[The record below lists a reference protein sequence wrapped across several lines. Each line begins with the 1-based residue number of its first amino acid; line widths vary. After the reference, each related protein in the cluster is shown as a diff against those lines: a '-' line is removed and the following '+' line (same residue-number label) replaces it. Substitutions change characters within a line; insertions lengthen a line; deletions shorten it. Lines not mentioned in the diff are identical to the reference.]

1 MRYYF
6 APMEGITTALYRN
19 LHHRFFP
26 GMDQYYTPFLSPA
39 RDHVFSKRDLQEI
52 LPEHQEGVPVVPQ
65 LLTKYPEDFI
75 WAAGELAAMGYQ
87 EVNLNLGCPS
97 GTVVAKGRGAGM
109 LEDLEFLERFL
120 DQIFSACPS
129 LHISI
134 KTRLG
139 ISSEDSFPKLLEL
152 YNRYPIWELTVHPRV
167 QKDFYKHEIR
177 WQAFAVPPL
186 PVPWGDMEAA
196 MEAHRLPLWALES
209 QDPVRDF
216 DMIAFTIGYEMSYSN
231 VVNMLRLSQVPIY
244 SRDRQGLR
252 NLVFAGGVCAFNPE
266 PLADFVDFFSLGE
279 GEESTVEIV
288 SLYQKAK
295 REDWTKDRFLEA
307 VSHIPGVYVMAP
319 LDGRMILTFHEP

>member
-6 APMEGITTALYRN
+6 ATMEGITTALYRN

-120 DQIFSACPS
+120 DQIFFCMSVTS
-129 LHISI
+129 H
-134 KTRLG
+134 
-139 ISSEDSFPKLLEL
+139 
-152 YNRYPIWELTVHPRV
+152 
-167 QKDFYKHEIR
+167 
-177 WQAFAVPPL
+177 
-186 PVPWGDMEAA
+186 
-196 MEAHRLPLWALES
+196 
-209 QDPVRDF
+209 F
-216 DMIAFTIGYEMSYSN
+216 D
-231 VVNMLRLSQVPIY
+231 
-244 SRDRQGLR
+244 
-252 NLVFAGGVCAFNPE
+252 
-266 PLADFVDFFSLGE
+266 
-279 GEESTVEIV
+279 
-288 SLYQKAK
+288 
-295 REDWTKDRFLEA
+295 
-307 VSHIPGVYVMAP
+307 
-319 LDGRMILTFHEP
+319 

>member
-109 LEDLEFLERFL
+109 LEDLEL
-120 DQIFSACPS
+120 S
-129 LHISI
+129 LIHISEP
-134 KTRLG
+134 TR
-139 ISSEDSFPKLLEL
+139 P
-152 YNRYPIWELTVHPRV
+152 
-167 QKDFYKHEIR
+167 
-177 WQAFAVPPL
+177 
-186 PVPWGDMEAA
+186 
-196 MEAHRLPLWALES
+196 
-209 QDPVRDF
+209 
-216 DMIAFTIGYEMSYSN
+216 
-231 VVNMLRLSQVPIY
+231 
-244 SRDRQGLR
+244 
-252 NLVFAGGVCAFNPE
+252 
-266 PLADFVDFFSLGE
+266 
-279 GEESTVEIV
+279 
-288 SLYQKAK
+288 
-295 REDWTKDRFLEA
+295 
-307 VSHIPGVYVMAP
+307 
-319 LDGRMILTFHEP
+319 

>member
-134 KTRLG
+134 KTRLAG
-139 ISSEDSFPKLLEL
+139 WGFPTRILFPSF
-152 YNRYPIWELTVHPRV
+152 WSCTT
-167 QKDFYKHEIR
+167 
-177 WQAFAVPPL
+177 
-186 PVPWGDMEAA
+186 G
-196 MEAHRLPLWALES
+196 
-209 QDPVRDF
+209 
-216 DMIAFTIGYEMSYSN
+216 T
-231 VVNMLRLSQVPIY
+231 
-244 SRDRQGLR
+244 
-252 NLVFAGGVCAFNPE
+252 
-266 PLADFVDFFSLGE
+266 
-279 GEESTVEIV
+279 
-288 SLYQKAK
+288 
-295 REDWTKDRFLEA
+295 RFG
-307 VSHIPGVYVMAP
+307 S
-319 LDGRMILTFHEP
+319 

>member
-52 LPEHQEGVPVVPQ
+52 LPEHQEWVPVVPQ

-177 WQAFAVPPL
+177 WQAFAYAAACSKNPL
-186 PVPWGDMEAA
+186 CYNGDLRTAEDCQRLEREMPSLSAA
-196 MEAHRLPLWALES
+196 MIGRGLVADPAMVTRLQGGPSLTGDVWKAFHDALYEGYCQQYQSRGNAVMRMKELWSYMIRLLPQGEKAWKQLRKAANPNQYEEAVQAIFRK
-209 QDPVRDF
+209 DPVD
-216 DMIAFTIGYEMSYSN
+216 
-231 VVNMLRLSQVPIY
+231 
-244 SRDRQGLR
+244 
-252 NLVFAGGVCAFNPE
+252 C
-266 PLADFVDFFSLGE
+266 
-279 GEESTVEIV
+279 
-288 SLYQKAK
+288 KK
-295 REDWTKDRFLEA
+295 
-307 VSHIPGVYVMAP
+307 
-319 LDGRMILTFHEP
+319 